1 MKISFKLNG
10 EPVEVDIRPDMRVLD
25 FLRDEMGLTG
35 VKEGCGEGECG
46 ACTIIVDGRN
56 VHSCLMLTV
65 ELDGKD
71 VWTIEGLSKDGK
83 PHPVQEAF
91 IEAGGVQCGFCTP
104 GMIMSAKVLLD
115 RNPKPSEEQIKEALE
130 GNLCRCTGYYK
141 IIKAVEL
148 ASEKL
153 EKGE

>member
-1 MKISFKLNG
+1 MKIRFKLNG
-10 EPVEVDIRPDMRVLD
+10 EPIEVDIRPDMRVLD

-56 VHSCLMLTV
+56 VHSCLMLTA
-65 ELDGKD
+65 ELDGTD

-83 PHPVQEAF
+83 AHPLQEAF

-115 RNPKPSEEQIKEALE
+115 KNPKPTKEEIKEALE